1 MENIKASLSPLE
13 RKILPFI
20 TLSLHKIQEMAG
32 LDETSVM
39 RGLRFLANKSVINL
53 TQKQNQVIDLGIN
66 GVYYK
71 KNHLPERVLIQLLE
85 KNTRITLEDAE
96 KASGLS
102 PNEFKAALGALKR
115 KALLYIVNNKLV
127 LKAKHEEIMHKF
139 PEEKLLEKLP
149 KNKNDL
155 SDEEKYA
162 YDILKSRKNI
172 IEIIDKQEVS
182 YKITSLGAKL
192 LSEKMDYAELLE
204 EVTPELIKE
213 GTADKQFRRYDIQSA
228 APKIHGG
235 KKHFV
240 NEARAFAKRIWL
252 DLGFKEMTG
261 PIADSSFWIFDAL
274 FTAQDHPVREMQD
287 TFYIKKSSINLP
299 TGDIVARVQQAH
311 EKGIA
316 GSKGWSY
323 SWDKQQATRTALRT
337 HTTSLSAHAL
347 ASLKPS
353 DLPAKFFSMG
363 KAFRNETIDW
373 SHGIE
378 FYQTDGIVVSKDVNF
393 RHLLGYLQIFYRK
406 MGFTQ
411 IRLRPS
417 FFPYTEPSVEI
428 DVYHKEKGIWL
439 EFGGAGMFRPEVTA
453 SLLGSPT
460 PVLAWGPGFDRII
473 MDAYTIKDLRELY
486 SNDLNT
492 LRTKKIAFI

>member
-20 TLSLHKIQEMAG
+20 TLPLHEIQKKTG
-32 LDETSVM
+32 LDDTSVT
-39 RGLRFLANKSVINL
+39 RGLRFLANKNIIEL

-71 KNHLPERVLIQLLE
+71 KNNLPERVLIQLLE
-85 KNTRITLEDAE
+85 KRMRMTLEEAE

-115 KALLYIVNNKLV
+115 KALLDITNNKLV
-127 LKAKHEEIMHKF
+127 LKAKHEEIVHKF

-162 YDILKSRKNI
+162 YDLLKSRKNI
-172 IEIIDKQEVS
+172 IEIVEKQELN
-182 YKITSLGAKL
+182 YKITPLGTKL
-192 LSEKMDYAELLE
+192 LSEKMDYEELLE
-204 EVTPELIKE
+204 EVTPELIRE
-213 GTADKQFRRYDIQSA
+213 GTSDKQFRRYDLQSA
-228 APKIHGG
+228 APKMHGG

-240 NEARAFAKRIWL
+240 NEARAFAKRVWL

-261 PIADSSFWIFDAL
+261 SMTDSSFWIFDAL

-287 TFYIKKSSINLP
+287 TFYLKNSFIDLP
-299 TGDIVARVQQAH
+299 TEDIVTRVQQAH

-316 GSKGWSY
+316 GSRGWNY
-323 SWDKQQATRTALRT
+323 AWDKQQATRTALRT
-337 HTTSLSAHAL
+337 HTTSLSAHTL

-353 DLPAKFFSMG
+353 DLPAKFFSIG

-406 MGFTQ
+406 MGFTN
-411 IRLRPS
+411 IRFRPS

-439 EFGGAGMFRPEVTA
+439 ELGGAGMFRPEVTA
-453 SLLGSPT
+453 SLLGNQT
-460 PVLAWGPGFDRII
+460 PVLAWGQGFDRII
-473 MDAYTIKDLRELY
+473 MDACAIKDLREIY

-492 LRTKKIAFI
+492 LRTKKIVFI